1 MKQFKEYI
9 KETSGTVTLTF
20 GHFNPP
26 NVEHEKLIQKVTEVA
41 EGGVYRIFTSQECN
55 ENYPLD
61 YDTKI
66 KFMRKMFPRQAR
78 SIISDSKIDDLYSAL
93 QKLYEQGYRKVN
105 LVMPNIPSQL
115 TESVNKEN
123 KVTYNF
129 ESINFISVDCHD
141 SVETKL
147 VEAAKNNNFELFTKH
162 LPTSTVVVKEG
173 HKLFNAI
180 RSGLGLKESYNF
192 RQHIQL
198 PKLSEERE
206 AYISGE
212 LFKVGDVVEVKESKE
227 IGQIKR
233 LGSNYVIIETYEGQT
248 QRKWL
253 KDITKIE
260 EAFVNK
266 MLDQIEWIDESAA
279 AGLADKA
286 KKSGVSLSVLKKVYA
301 RGVAAWNSGHRP
313 GTTPQQWGMARVN
326 SYITKGKG
334 TYHGADKDLREG
346 GEPGEFNVNDIEE
359 ACWSTHVQKG
369 MKKKGDRMVP
379 NCVPKESVAEDSR
392 LDKKAYHKGL
402 SDKTAQARVAHW
414 KKMDK
419 LSDNDPRA
427 YEPAPG
433 DATAKT
439 KESEHTKKYRRMYGE
454 QLVTFKERLSTF
466 DGKNK

>member
-26 NVEHEKLIQKVTEVA
+26 NVEHEKLIQKVTEVS

-78 SIISDSKIDDLYSAL
+78 SIISDSTIVDLYSAL

-105 LVMPNIPSQL
+105 LVMPNIPSEL
-115 TESVNKEN
+115 TECVNKEN

-147 VEAAKNNNFELFTKH
+147 VEAAKDNNFELFTKH
-162 LPTSTVVVKEG
+162 LPTAASVVKEG

-212 LFKVGDVVEVKESKE
+212 LFKVGDVVEVKETKD
-227 IGQIKR
+227 IGQIQR
-233 LGSNYVIIETYEGQT
+233 LGSNYVIIETYEGQK

-253 KDITKIE
+253 KDIVKIE
-260 EAFVNK
+260 EALVNQMIEK
-266 MLDQIEWIDESAA
+266 M
-279 AGLADKA
+279 G
-286 KKSGVSLSVLKKVYA
+286 
-301 RGVAAWNSGHRP
+301 NP
-313 GTTPQQWGMARVN
+313 
-326 SYITKGKG
+326 
-334 TYHGADKDLREG
+334 
-346 GEPGEFNVNDIEE
+346 
-359 ACWSTHVQKG
+359 CWSGYTMVGTKEKDG
-369 MKKKGDRMVP
+369 KTVP
-379 NCVPKESVAEDSR
+379 NCVPNKN
-392 LDKKAYHKGL
+392 KKIK
-402 SDKTAQARVAHW
+402 S
-414 KKMDK
+414 
-419 LSDNDPRA
+419 
-427 YEPAPG
+427 
-433 DATAKT
+433 
-439 KESEHTKKYRRMYGE
+439 
-454 QLVTFKERLSTF
+454 FKEGLSTF